1 MKKNMNENFEITV
14 DEMTEIFGDTPV
26 EMSFREVKEGMDSFF
41 GLMGLTVELVNLI
54 RKEDELKKHHRAYLH
69 VREEIAEC
77 ANEATEVIGGILD
90 SIQEKEHI
98 YRVSGTP
105 SAFDMDEEGEYE
117 DDFVTIPKEKYD
129 SMIEDLL
136 TMAELIDMVS
146 DMRTR
151 MSAPF
156 RSLASSSR
164 PMPPMS
170 AIVFPCTAKRR
181 RRPSPSSTA
190 GRMSWTMTRTT
201 SRTSISPTDCASS
214 LAERRESPYS
224 LITFTPAIVSKSSK
238 RCPMKASIAASP
250 PRRITRCVITVWT
263 GRSAERQRQRNTSRA

>member
-26 EMSFREVKEGMDSFF
+26 EMR
-41 GLMGLTVELVNLI
+41 LTVELVNLI

-69 VREEIAEC
+69 VREKIAEC
-77 ANEATEVIGGILD
+77 ADEATEVIGGILD

-105 SAFDMDEEGEYE
+105 SAFDMDEEDEYE

-146 DMRTR
+146 DMRTKDVR
-151 MSAPF
+151 
-156 RSLASSSR
+156 
-164 PMPPMS
+164 
-170 AIVFPCTAKRR
+170 AIQEFGKFIPRR

-201 SRTSISPTDCASS
+201 SRTSISPTDCSSS
-214 LAERRESPYS
+214 LAERR
-224 LITFTPAIVSKSSK
+224 
-238 RCPMKASIAASP
+238 
-250 PRRITRCVITVWT
+250 
-263 GRSAERQRQRNTSRA
+263 

>member
-77 ANEATEVIGGILD
+77 ADEVAEFISGLLD
-90 SIQEKEHI
+90 SMMEKEHI
-98 YRVSGTP
+98 YRVTDTP
-105 SAFDMDEEGEYE
+105 SAFDADEDDE

-129 SMIEDLL
+129 SMVEDLL

-146 DMRTR
+146 DMRTKDVR
-151 MSAPF
+151 TIQEFGKFIPAYAAYERNRLSVYRNA
-156 RSLASSSR
+156 
-164 PMPPMS
+164 
-170 AIVFPCTAKRR
+170 AKE
-181 RRPSPSSTA
+181 
-190 GRMSWTMTRTT
+190 
-201 SRTSISPTDCASS
+201 
-214 LAERRESPYS
+214 AEDIIDRWEDELDDDEDYEPDEY
-224 LITFTPAIVSKSSK
+224 FFD
-238 RCPMKASIAASP
+238 
-250 PRRITRCVITVWT
+250 
-263 GRSAERQRQRNTSRA
+263 

>member
-69 VREEIAEC
+69 VREEIAKC
-77 ANEATEVIGGILD
+77 ANEATEVIAGILD

-105 SAFDMDEEGEYE
+105 SAFDMDEEDEDE

-146 DMRTR
+146 DMRTKDVR
-151 MSAPF
+151 AIQEFGKFIPAYAAYERNR
-156 RSLASSSR
+156 RSLYREA
-164 PMPPMS
+164 
-170 AIVFPCTAKRR
+170 AKE
-181 RRPSPSSTA
+181 A
-190 GRMSWTMTRTT
+190 E
-201 SRTSISPTDCASS
+201 SIIDRWEDELDEDEDYEPDEYFSD
-214 LAERRESPYS
+214 
-224 LITFTPAIVSKSSK
+224 
-238 RCPMKASIAASP
+238 
-250 PRRITRCVITVWT
+250 
-263 GRSAERQRQRNTSRA
+263 

>member
-1 MKKNMNENFEITV
+1 MKKNMNENFELTV

-105 SAFDMDEEGEYE
+105 SAFDMDGEDEEEAE
-117 DDFVTIPKEKYD
+117 VVSLPMD

-146 DMRTR
+146 DMRTKDVR
-151 MSAPF
+151 AIQEFGKFIPAYAAYE
-156 RSLASSSR
+156 RNRLSLYREA
-164 PMPPMS
+164 
-170 AIVFPCTAKRR
+170 AKE
-181 RRPSPSSTA
+181 A
-190 GRMSWTMTRTT
+190 E
-201 SRTSISPTDCASS
+201 SIIDRWEDELDDDEDYEPDEYFSD
-214 LAERRESPYS
+214 
-224 LITFTPAIVSKSSK
+224 
-238 RCPMKASIAASP
+238 
-250 PRRITRCVITVWT
+250 
-263 GRSAERQRQRNTSRA
+263 

>member
-69 VREEIAEC
+69 VREEIAKC
-77 ANEATEVIGGILD
+77 ANDATEVIGGILD

-105 SAFDMDEEGEYE
+105 SAFDMDEEDEYE

-146 DMRTR
+146 DMRTKDVR
-151 MSAPF
+151 AIQEFGKFIPSYAAYE
-156 RSLASSSR
+156 RNRLSLYREA
-164 PMPPMS
+164 
-170 AIVFPCTAKRR
+170 AKE
-181 RRPSPSSTA
+181 A
-190 GRMSWTMTRTT
+190 E
-201 SRTSISPTDCASS
+201 SIIDRWEDELDEDYEPDEYFSD
-214 LAERRESPYS
+214 
-224 LITFTPAIVSKSSK
+224 
-238 RCPMKASIAASP
+238 
-250 PRRITRCVITVWT
+250 
-263 GRSAERQRQRNTSRA
+263 

>member
-1 MKKNMNENFEITV
+1 MDKNYNINMDNKRVMEEFTEAFGDAAV
-14 DEMTEIFGDTPV
+14 EMT
-26 EMSFREVKEGMDSFF
+26 FREVVKGMDSFF

-77 ANEATEVIGGILD
+77 ANEATEVIGGILN

-105 SAFDMDEEGEYE
+105 SAFDMDEEDEDE

-146 DMRTR
+146 DMRTKDVR
-151 MSAPF
+151 AIQEFGKYVPAF
-156 RSLASSSR
+156 AAFEKNRLSLYREA
-164 PMPPMS
+164 
-170 AIVFPCTAKRR
+170 AQEAEDIL
-181 RRPSPSSTA
+181 
-190 GRMSWTMTRTT
+190 TRWEDEIDEDDEPDEYF
-201 SRTSISPTDCASS
+201 SD
-214 LAERRESPYS
+214 
-224 LITFTPAIVSKSSK
+224 
-238 RCPMKASIAASP
+238 
-250 PRRITRCVITVWT
+250 
-263 GRSAERQRQRNTSRA
+263 